1 MTTQNLITIAVLC
14 GAGLADAQTP
24 SAIPLW
30 SGGAP
35 GFESRAG
42 EKEIS
47 TPRDEGGGV
56 VFSVTSNIHNP
67 SITPFLPPKEK
78 ATGAAV
84 IILPGGAHRFL
95 SIDHEGNDVAK
106 YFASMGV
113 AGFVLKYRLANDKES
128 PYKVETHPVQDA
140 KRAVRL
146 IRSRAKDWGVDPQ
159 RIGMLGFSAGGY
171 PTVTS
176 AIDFD
181 AGDATSQDAIERQPS
196 KPDFIAL
203 GYSAYP
209 PNFAEKVTASTPPAF
224 IFFAY
229 DDRNDISERSL
240 LLYQALRKVKV
251 PAELHVYSKG
261 GHGYGVRPGPL
272 PVATWHVRMLEW
284 MNASGFVKT
293 KP

>member
-1 MTTQNLITIAVLC
+1 MLW
-14 GAGLADAQTP
+14 GAGLACAQTP
-24 SAIPLW
+24 AIPLW
-30 SGGAP
+30 TGGAP
-35 GFESRAG
+35 GFESRAA
-42 EKEIS
+42 EKEVS
-47 TPRDEGGGV
+47 TPRGEPGGITFPV
-56 VFSVTSNIHNP
+56 ISNIHNP
-67 SITPFLPPKEK
+67 SITPFLPPKDK

-95 SIDHEGNDVAK
+95 SIDHEGYDVAK
-106 YFASMGV
+106 YFASVGV
-113 AGFVLKYRLANDKES
+113 AGFVLKYRLANDKDS
-128 PYKVETHPVQDA
+128 PYKVDTHPVEDA

-146 IRSRAKDWGVDPQ
+146 IRSRAKEWGVDPN

-171 PTVTS
+171 PTVVA

-181 AGDATSQDAIERQPS
+181 AGKEGSQDPVESQPS

-209 PNFAEKVTASTPPAF
+209 PNFAEKVTANTPPAF

-240 LLYQALRKVKV
+240 LLYQSLRKVKV
-251 PAELHVYSKG
+251 PAELHIYSKG

-272 PVATWHVRMLEW
+272 PVATWHHRMFEW
-284 MNASGFVKT
+284 MKASGFLRGAGL
-293 KP
+293 